1 MAGGSSH
8 CKPEDGYW
16 TYIPSHSLVLQD
28 LSPSLAGYARAILLI
43 RGVVGKD
50 GSLEAGTEMLSQCP
64 TSKID
69 LVQLICVHIERNT
82 QNLNENYHLWL
93 MNLSLEVKIDLSQ
106 IRKYPIQCTF
116 FKKKIYIYSFKY
128 DLPFYLF
135 LEYYSFIWCSKQY
148 EVSTSSLT

>member
-50 GSLEAGTEMLSQCP
+50 GSLEAGTEMLSQCL

-69 LVQLICVHIERNT
+69 VVQLICVHIERNT
-82 QNLNENYHLWL
+82 QNLNENFHL
-93 MNLSLEVKIDLSQ
+93 
-106 IRKYPIQCTF
+106 
-116 FKKKIYIYSFKY
+116 
-128 DLPFYLF
+128 
-135 LEYYSFIWCSKQY
+135 
-148 EVSTSSLT
+148 

>member
-43 RGVVGKD
+43 RGVAGKNWQD
-50 GSLEAGTEMLSQCP
+50 LWRQELRRSQCL

-69 LVQLICVHIERNT
+69 VVQLICVHIERNT
-82 QNLNENYHLWL
+82 QNLNENFHL
-93 MNLSLEVKIDLSQ
+93 
-106 IRKYPIQCTF
+106 
-116 FKKKIYIYSFKY
+116 
-128 DLPFYLF
+128 
-135 LEYYSFIWCSKQY
+135 
-148 EVSTSSLT
+148 

>member
-16 TYIPSHSLVLQD
+16 TIPSHSLVLQD

-50 GSLEAGTEMLSQCP
+50 GSLEAGTETLSQCL

-69 LVQLICVHIERNT
+69 VIQLICVHIERNT
-82 QNLNENYHLWL
+82 QNLNENFHL
-93 MNLSLEVKIDLSQ
+93 
-106 IRKYPIQCTF
+106 
-116 FKKKIYIYSFKY
+116 
-128 DLPFYLF
+128 
-135 LEYYSFIWCSKQY
+135 
-148 EVSTSSLT
+148 